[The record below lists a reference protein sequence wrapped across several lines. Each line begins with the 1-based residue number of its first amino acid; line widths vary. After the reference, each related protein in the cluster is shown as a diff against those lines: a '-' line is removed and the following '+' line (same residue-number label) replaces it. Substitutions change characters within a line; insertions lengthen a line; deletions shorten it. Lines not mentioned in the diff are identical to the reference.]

1 MFIININASRIK
13 VAMIFEVVPAVLQ
26 TELVH
31 F

>member
-13 VAMIFEVVPAVLQ
+13 VAMIFEVVHIALQ
-26 TELVH
+26 TELVR